1 LAASLAAL
9 PQWREARYDLL
20 KCAGDPALKLNTTC
34 VIKVCPASSIGTV
47 FLRIFL
53 VTIFVFPFVSSF
65 AGLVTGTVK
74 DENGNLL
81 PYASISVQASS
92 KGAITN
98 GEGKYSINLP
108 SGNYVLI
115 CQYVGFKRE
124 EKNIVVNDEPILV
137 DFVLSIQQIVMQ
149 EVIIKRG
156 PDPALEIIRNT
167 IRKRDF
173 YNKQVDSFKVDVYLK
188 SLVRSRN
195 LPDRVM
201 GQKVD
206 KEDMKGSGLDSLGR
220 GILFLSESQTKVSFK
235 KPDNYKYEVVSSRQ
249 SGGGYGFG
257 LPMFINFNVNNV
269 DVFGRVNPRGF
280 ISPIAD
286 GAFHYYKFHY
296 DGSFFENNKMIDRIK
311 VTPKRKN
318 EPLFDGYIQIVDGEW
333 RLHSVNLKLTKDYQ
347 LQLVD
352 TTIITQMNGP
362 ISQDIWRTQNQVVYL
377 ASNTFGFEWTGYFLN
392 VYSNYN
398 LSPGFSRK
406 SFDRIILSYDT
417 AFNKKDSVYW
427 NNVRPF
433 PLDSEEVRDFV
444 YKDSLYRKIK
454 DSMFSKQRLDTLNN
468 TQPPISLERILITG
482 IHRFHYSKK
491 GFLDYKVTPLI
502 LSAQYNTVEGFSA
515 DIQQFLHYSPRQ
527 SSKEFY
533 LDVSTR
539 YGFNNNH
546 FNAFGVFGI
555 SPQMNYYNHYLEFSG
570 GKRVLQFNHDNPIDE
585 FTNTYYT
592 LLVKKNFMKIYENWF
607 GQIKYNSS
615 SENGWKWNIASTFED
630 RIPVENTTDYSFGKK
645 YRTILP
651 NHPYELANVP
661 FTRHQALVT
670 SFTVSYQPGQYYIQM
685 PDSKFSV
692 GSKYPTFELFYS
704 KGIKDLLNSDVDFDK
719 WKFSVYDD
727 MNFKM
732 AGEFKYRIS
741 GGGFINS
748 SHVEI
753 PDFTHFN
760 GNQTYRLYNKLNGFQ
775 LAPYYQYS
783 NIAKLYGELHVE
795 HHFNGLITNKI
806 PLLNKL
812 KWNLVGGT
820 NSFYVNSG
828 NYYVEA
834 FAGIENIFK
843 MLRIDFITAS
853 HAAPANIFGVRFGF
867 GGILG
872 NAIELKRNSIH

>member
-1 LAASLAAL
+1 VSKGYPVNL
-9 PQWREARYDLL
+9 WRAFLL
-20 KCAGDPALKLNTTC
+20 KRILLPIVC
-34 VIKVCPASSIGTV
+34 VFA
-47 FLRIFL
+47 FL
-53 VTIFVFPFVSSF
+53 SSF
-65 AGLVTGTVK
+65 AGLITGTVK
-74 DENGNLL
+74 DDRGNLL
-81 PYASISVQASS
+81 PYASITVQGSS

-98 GEGKYSINLP
+98 SEGKYSINLP
-108 SGNYVLI
+108 AGNYVLI
-115 CQYVGFKRE
+115 CQYVGYKKE
-124 EKNIVVNDEPILV
+124 EKTVVVNENGTVVNFILSV
-137 DFVLSIQQIVMQ
+137 QEVVMQ

-167 IRKRDF
+167 IKKREF
-173 YNKQVDSFKVDVYLK
+173 YNKQVDSFRVEVYLK
-188 SLVRSRN
+188 SLIRSRN
-195 LPDRVM
+195 VPDRIM

-235 KPDNYKYEVVSSRQ
+235 KPDTYKYEVVSSRQ

-257 LPMFINFNVNNV
+257 LPLFINFYVNNV
-269 DVFGRVNPRGF
+269 DVFGSVNPRGF

-286 GAFHYYKFHY
+286 GAFHYYKYHY

-318 EPLFDGYIQIVDGEW
+318 EPLFEGYVQIVDGEW
-333 RLHSVNLKLTKDYQ
+333 KLHSVNLKLTKDYQ

-352 TTIITQMNGP
+352 TAVITQMNGP
-362 ISQDIWRTQNQVVYL
+362 VSEDIWRTQNQVVYL
-377 ASNTFGFEWTGYFLN
+377 ASNTFGFQWTGYFLN

-398 LSPGFSRK
+398 LNPAFTKK

-417 AFNKKDSVYW
+417 AFDKKDSTYW
-427 NNVRPF
+427 NTVRPF

-454 DSMFSKQRLDTLNN
+454 DSMFSKERLDTLNN
-468 TQPPISLERILITG
+468 KQPPISFGRIFFRG
-482 IHRFHYSKK
+482 IHRFHYSKN
-491 GFLDYKVTPLI
+491 GFLDYTVSPLI
-502 LSAQYNTVEGFSA
+502 FSAQYNTVEGFLG
-515 DIQQFLHYSPRQ
+515 DIKQSFHYRPKLST
-527 SSKEFY
+527 KEFY

-546 FNAFGVFGI
+546 FNAVGLFGI
-555 SPQMNYYNHYLEFSG
+555 SPQKNNYNHFIQVSG
-570 GKRVLQFNHDNPIDE
+570 GKRVSQFNHDDPIDE

-592 LLVKKNFMKIYENWF
+592 LLVKRNYLKIYENWF
-607 GQIKYNSS
+607 GTIEYNSS
-615 SENGWKWNIASTFED
+615 SENGWKWNVLSTFED
-630 RIPVENTTDYSFGKK
+630 RIPLENTTDYSFGKK

-661 FTRHQALVT
+661 FERHQAFVT
-670 SFTVSYQPGQYYIQM
+670 SFTVSYQPGQYYVKL
-685 PDSKFSV
+685 PDAKFSV

-704 KGIKDLLNSDVDFDK
+704 KGIKSLFSSDVSFDK
-719 WKFSVYDD
+719 WEFSIYDD
-727 MNFKM
+727 MNFKI

-741 GGGFINS
+741 IGGFIDTT
-748 SHVEI
+748 HVEI

-760 GNQTYRLYNKLNGFQ
+760 GNQTYRLYNKLNSFQ

-806 PLLNKL
+806 PLFNKL
-812 KWNLVGGT
+812 KWNLVAGT
-820 NSFYVNSG
+820 NSFYVNSS

-843 MLRIDFITAS
+843 ILRLDLITAS
-853 HAAPANIFGVRFGF
+853 QAGPGNHFGVRFGF
-867 GGILG
+867 GGVLG
-872 NAIELKRNSIH
+872 NSIQLKRKP